1 MYMLRKLR
9 SNFIRWKHQR
19 YMQMLCNRGMKLGNG
34 VSIEDGF
41 FFDPSHCYLIE
52 IGDNCTFAPNVR
64 IIAHD
69 ASTRRITGFTRLAR
83 VIIENDCFIGDSV
96 LILPGVTVGEGS
108 IVGAGSVVTRSIPK
122 GSVVVGNPARVLC
135 TVEDFKARQL
145 CNVAEGPKFSSDYWI
160 GNASQRHLE
169 ELLAASERGPV
180 FMV

>member
-1 MYMLRKLR
+1 MLRKLR
-9 SNFIRWKHQR
+9 SNFIRWKHGR
-19 YMQMLCNRGMKLGNG
+19 YIQMLCNRGMKLGRG
-34 VSIEDGF
+34 VTIEDGF

-52 IGDNCTFAPNVR
+52 IGDDCTFAPNVR

-83 VIIENDCFIGDSV
+83 VVIERDCFIGDSA

-108 IVGAGSVVTRSIPK
+108 IVGAGSVVTRSVPK

-135 TVEDFKARQL
+135 TVDEFRARQL
-145 CNVAEGPKFSSDYWI
+145 DNVAEGPKFSSDYWI
-160 GNASQRHLE
+160 GNASPRQLE

>member
-1 MYMLRKLR
+1 MLRKLR
-9 SNFIRWKHQR
+9 SNFIRWKRRR
-19 YMQMLCNRGMKLGNG
+19 YMQMLCARGMKMGRG

-69 ASTRRITGFTRLAR
+69 ASTRRLTGFTRLAR
-83 VIIENDCFIGDSV
+83 VSVEDNCFIGDSV
-96 LILPGVTVGEGS
+96 LLLPGVTVGEGS

-122 GSVVVGNPARVLC
+122 GSVVVGNPARVIC
-135 TVEDFKARQL
+135 TVEEFKSRQL
-145 CNVAEGPKFSSDYWI
+145 ENVAEGRKFSSAYWI
-160 GNASQRHLE
+160 GNASERQLE